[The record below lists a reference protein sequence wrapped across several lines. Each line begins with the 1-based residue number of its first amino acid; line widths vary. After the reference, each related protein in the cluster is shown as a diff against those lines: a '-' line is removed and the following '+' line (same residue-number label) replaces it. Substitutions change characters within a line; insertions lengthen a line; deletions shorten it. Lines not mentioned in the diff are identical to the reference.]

1 MQSLNLRKTILE
13 NKYRIAIITDEDSW
27 INHYAEQLVNA
38 VTELGH
44 DISWKHIFDL
54 ENGYDMVFLLSYS
67 KIIPASGLDLNKHN
81 LVVHESAL
89 PQGKG
94 WSPLSW
100 QILEG
105 KTHFPITLFEA
116 AEHVDSGQIY
126 LQKEMVFNGTE
137 LVEDLRRIQGQSTV
151 DICLE
156 FISKYPSII
165 AIARKQQGKESFY
178 PRRTP
183 NDSKLDV
190 SKTIAEQFDLL
201 RIVDNQKYPAWFE
214 YRGKKYKVQ
223 IDYFDI

>member
-1 MQSLNLRKTILE
+1 MQSLNLRMATLKD
-13 NKYRIAIITDEDSW
+13 KYKIAIITDEDSW
-27 INHYAEQLVNA
+27 INPYAEQLVDA
-38 VTELGH
+38 VNELGH
-44 DISWKHIFDL
+44 DISWKHDFDSDTR
-54 ENGYDMVFLLSYS
+54 YDMVFLLSYS
-67 KIIPASGLDLNKHN
+67 KIILANGLKLNKHN

-89 PQGKG
+89 PQGRG

-116 AEHVDSGQIY
+116 AEHVDAGQIY
-126 LQKEMVFNGTE
+126 LQKEMIFTGTE
-137 LVEDLRRIQGQSTV
+137 LVEDLRKIQGQSTV
-151 DICLE
+151 EICLE
-156 FISKYPSII
+156 FISKYPAII
-165 AIARKQQGKESFY
+165 ALARKQQGTESFY

-183 NDSKLDV
+183 KDSKLDV

-223 IDYFDI
+223 IDYFDR